1 MIPEH
6 IEELKRRQTPLQRHE
21 DLQDVLLHIKDRKV
35 VMLGEASHGTH
46 EYYHW
51 RAQITQ
57 ELISKHGF
65 NFVAV
70 EGDWPSCQAL
80 DRYVRSSNLDK
91 LPFAHFTRWPA
102 WMWANEEV
110 RDFTTWLRSHNHLKN
125 SNPVGFHGLDV
136 YSLFESIDAILKAVE
151 SFEPDLA
158 APLRDYYSCFASYR
172 HDEKKYVKDLM
183 RNHKGCQE
191 EAVAALEELLEK
203 NMSRADNFLFDAIQ
217 NARVIKNAES
227 YYRAMTDFE
236 DSSWNVR
243 DRHMLES
250 LEALLQHYGSD
261 SKAVVWAHNTHI
273 GDYRATDMVL
283 EGSVN
288 IGGLAREIFGEK
300 NVALVGFGSY
310 QGSVIASPAWAG
322 PVRVMNLPQ
331 AQRGSYEDLFHQVAY
346 ASGYKNFSL
355 NFQKEDRS
363 KLWAQSRGHR
373 AVGVVYSPHHERGN
387 YVSTKIAERYDSFLF
402 FDESRALNPLKQ
414 EIDRSEIPETYPSGQ

>member
-1 MIPEH
+1 MIPDH
-6 IEELKRRQTPLQRHE
+6 IDVLKRRLTPLLKHG
-21 DLQDVLLHIKDRKV
+21 DLQDVILHIKDRKV

-65 NFVAV
+65 HFVAV
-70 EGDWPSCQAL
+70 EGDWPSCQYL

-91 LPFAHFTRWPA
+91 LPFVHFARWPA

-110 RDFTTWLRSHNHLKN
+110 RDFTTWLKSHNHLKN
-125 SNPVGFHGLDV
+125 EKPVGFHGLDV
-136 YSLFESIDAILKAVE
+136 YSLFESIDAIFKTVGE
-151 SFEPDLA
+151 IEPDLM
-158 APLRDYYSCFASYR
+158 APLKEYYSCFASYR

-183 RNHKGCQE
+183 RNYKGCRD
-191 EAVAALEELLEK
+191 EAVSALEELLEK
-203 NMSRADNFLFDAIQ
+203 NMTRSDNSLFDAIQ

-243 DRHMLES
+243 DRHMLET
-250 LEALLQHYGSD
+250 LEALLRHYGPD
-261 SKAVVWAHNTHI
+261 AKAIVWAHNTHI

-283 EGSVN
+283 EGSIN
-288 IGGLAREIFGEK
+288 IGGLAREIFGER

-322 PVRVMNLPQ
+322 PVRVMNLPRGQ
-331 AQRGSYEDLFHQVAY
+331 SGSYEDLFHQVAY
-346 ASGYKNFSL
+346 ASGYKNYSL
-355 NFQKEDRS
+355 NFFKEDRS

-373 AVGVVYSPHHERGN
+373 AVGVVYNPHHERGN
-387 YVSTKIAERYDSFLF
+387 YVSSKIAERYDSFLF
-402 FDESRALNPLKQ
+402 FDESRALSPLKQ
-414 EIDRSEIPETYPSGQ
+414 EIDRSEIPETYPSGL